1 MGWQPDCTLSNERD
15 FTNVPSWLLELRDLS
30 LRLGGEEIL
39 AGIDLE
45 IAPGE
50 FHALLGAN
58 GAGKSSLA
66 YSIMGCNGYQPWRG
80 QLLFEGRDIKHL
92 PIHERARLGI
102 TLAWQEPARFE
113 GISIR
118 DYLCVSGCSDAAV
131 YLAQA
136 GLDPARYLTR
146 PLDRTLSG
154 GERKRV
160 ELAAVAAMR
169 PKLAILDEPAAG
181 IDLLSLDDI
190 VRVIEKMNRTGAAVL
205 LITHQDSVAMHAQR
219 GSQLQGGRIVRT
231 GPAGAVIESYKS
243 QRSAYAE
250 YGSCS

>member
-1 MGWQPDCTLSNERD
+1 M
-15 FTNVPSWLLELRDLS
+15 PSCLLEVRDLS

-39 AGIDLE
+39 AGIHLE
-45 IAPGE
+45 IAPVE

-66 YSIMGCNGYQPWRG
+66 YSIMGCDGYRPWRG
-80 QLLFEGRDIKHL
+80 QILFDGRDIANL

-113 GISIR
+113 GLSIR
-118 DYLCVSGCSDAAV
+118 DYLCVSGCSNAAG
-131 YLAQA
+131 YLTQV

-146 PLDRTLSG
+146 PVDRTLSG

-169 PKLAILDEPAAG
+169 PRLAILDEPAAG
-181 IDLLSLDDI
+181 IDLLSLGEI
-190 VRVIEKMNRTGAAVL
+190 VRVIEKMNRDGAAVL
-205 LITHQDSVAMHAQR
+205 LITHQDTVAMHAHR
-219 GSQLQGGRIVRT
+219 GSQLRGGRIVST
-231 GPAGAVIESYKS
+231 GPVGTVIESYKL
-243 QRSAYAE
+243 QGNDYA
-250 YGSCS
+250 GCVACS

>member
-1 MGWQPDCTLSNERD
+1 M
-15 FTNVPSWLLELRDLS
+15 PSWLLEVRDLS

-66 YSIMGCNGYQPWRG
+66 YSIMGCDGYRPWRG
-80 QLLFEGRDIKHL
+80 QILFEGRDITNL
-92 PIHERARLGI
+92 PIHERAHLGI

-131 YLAQA
+131 YLAQV

-146 PLDRTLSG
+146 PVDRTLSG

-169 PKLAILDEPAAG
+169 PRLAILDEPAAG
-181 IDLLSLDDI
+181 IDLLSIDDI

-219 GSQLQGGRIVRT
+219 GSQLHGGRIVST
-231 GPAGAVIESYKS
+231 GPAGTVIDSYKS
-243 QRSAYAE
+243 QGSAYAE